1 MISFKNEEIDLTLT
15 DKIKDFSNLKIDTV
29 QNMLI
34 ERGHGNSK
42 IQFFIEKY
50 PEIPKRET
58 LIRVDDLT
66 IISKSGIYTLI
77 FVTKKDCDQFFKS
90 YENILDVEEEKRQEK
105 IKEMQQQLE
114 PPGTNFWDRKN

>member
-1 MISFKNEEIDLTLT
+1 MISFKTDEINLTIS
-15 DKIKDFSNLKIDTV
+15 DNISNLKIDTV

-50 PEIPKRET
+50 PVIPIYEK
-58 LIRVDDLT
+58 LIKVDDMT

-77 FVTKKDCDQFFKS
+77 FVMKKDCDEFFKS
-90 YENILDVEEEKRQEK
+90 YENIIDVEEEKRQEK
-105 IKEMQQQLE
+105 IKEMQKQLE
-114 PPGTNFWDRKN
+114 PSGTNFWDRKN